1 MKSRPLKLRFLLAA
15 SITLLALVITSVVS
29 FTIGRSGLE
38 RLERSIGQSLAM
50 LADQMQDKLDRGL
63 FERIREINNMAGI
76 LASGEERPRPEVV
89 RPWLEQMQMTLPDYV
104 WIGVADASGRVTT
117 AAQEV
122 FEGTNV
128 AQDSWF
134 RAGLK
139 GAVFGDVHSL
149 GSLATKLAAARDG
162 EATRLIAVA
171 APVNVKGRIA
181 GVVGAQLSWN
191 WAKEVQD
198 SLFGSVSGNVGI
210 EALVLGADGTVLLGP
225 PEVIG
230 KPLALESINAQSL
243 GQRRFAVETWPDGT
257 GYLSGFAEDV
267 EYPLFGGLGWRI
279 LVRQKAA
286 LALAPVVSL
295 RQQILIWS
303 AVFVALSALLAWFL
317 AGRLAAPL
325 LRLANV
331 ADQLRRGEPAV
342 IPHVDAYAEAE
353 VLANSLRTLVDEL
366 KHRETRLHDLNITL
380 ERQVADRTRKLE
392 KRNLQFAAA
401 KEKAEEATQ
410 SKSRFL
416 AAASHDLR
424 QPLHALTLFARALS
438 RRVDGKEAR
447 DLVAQTEQALASL
460 KEMFDALLD
469 ISRLDAG
476 LIEPQQQNLSLV
488 EFIERVA
495 GGFEAEAEHRGLAF
509 RSRGLDAVVRTDPA
523 LLETML
529 RNLLSNAIK
538 FTRRGGVM
546 LGCRRLGGRIA
557 IEVYDTGVGIAPEAG
572 ESIFQEFQRSKVA
585 AAGAN
590 DGLGLGLSIVKRYA
604 ELLGIEVRFHSRHG
618 RGTRFSLLLPVSA
631 ELVSGVARPASVN
644 APCDLGGRRILV
656 LDDEPLIVE
665 SLARDLADRGC
676 QVSKAGTIVEAEALI
691 RGEVPELAVVDINLS
706 TGETGPQFIDRME
719 RELGITLSAL
729 VLTGATDA
737 DTLSGLVLNDRRWMT
752 KPADPDAIAQALSEL
767 WLAASKPKRQAS
779 PADPAAPGGQAR
791 SPLWMPQ
798 VAPAQ
803 PPAAAAAAE

>member
-1 MKSRPLKLRFLLAA
+1 MIKSRPLKLRFLLAV

-38 RLERSIGQSLAM
+38 RLERSIGLSLAM

-76 LASGEERPRPEVV
+76 LASGEERPATQVV
-89 RPWLEQMQMTLPDYV
+89 RPWLEQMQTTLPDYV
-104 WIGVADASGRVTT
+104 WIGVADANGKVTT
-117 AAQEV
+117 ASGGILEGSSVAQE
-122 FEGTNV
+122 
-128 AQDSWF
+128 SWF
-134 RAGLK
+134 KAGLK
-139 GAVFGDVHSL
+139 GAVFGDVHGA
-149 GSLATKLAAARDG
+149 GSLAAQLAAARDG

-171 APVNVKGRIA
+171 APVNVKGRIE

-198 SLFGSVSGNVGI
+198 SLFGSVSGHVGI

-230 KPLALESINAQSL
+230 KPLPLESIKPQSM
-243 GQRRFAVETWPDGT
+243 GTRKFAVETWPDGL

-279 LVRQKAA
+279 LVRQKAT

-295 RQQILIWS
+295 RQQILLWS
-303 AVFVALSALLAWFL
+303 SAFVVLSAMLAWLL

-325 LRLANV
+325 LRLANA
-331 ADQLRRGEPAV
+331 ADRLRRGDGAA
-342 IPHVDAYAEAE
+342 IPHVGVYAEAE
-353 VLANSLRTLVDEL
+353 TLANSLRTLVDEL
-366 KHRETRLHDLNITL
+366 RHREARLSDMNVSL

-392 KRNLQFAAA
+392 KRNLQLAAA
-401 KEKAEEATQ
+401 KEKAEEAMA

-447 DLVAQTEQALASL
+447 DLVAHTESALASL

-476 LIEPQQQNLSLV
+476 LIQPNPQDFKLK
-488 EFIERVA
+488 EFIDRVA
-495 GGFEAEAEHRGLAF
+495 GGFEAEAEHRGLSF
-509 RSRGLDAVVRTDPA
+509 RSRALCAMLRTDPA

-546 LGCRRLGGRIA
+546 LACRRVQGRIA
-557 IEVYDTGVGIAPEAG
+557 IEVYDTGVGISADARDNV
-572 ESIFQEFQRSKVA
+572 FQEFQRSKEA
-585 AAGAN
+585 AAGVN
-590 DGLGLGLSIVKRYA
+590 DGLGLGLSIVRRYA
-604 ELLGIEVRFHSRHG
+604 ELLGIEVRFMSQQG
-618 RGTRFSLLLPVSA
+618 RGTRFSLLLPAAA
-631 ELVSGVARPASVN
+631 EIGADVARPIAK
-644 APCDLGGRRILV
+644 AEACDLAGVTVLV
-656 LDDEPLIVE
+656 LDDEPLIVD
-665 SLARDLADRGC
+665 SLARDLTDRG
-676 QVSKAGTIVEAEALI
+676 SKVVRAGSTLEAEEVI
-691 RGEVPELAVVDINLS
+691 RHAVPDVAVVDINLS
-706 TGETGPQFIDRME
+706 NDETGPEFIDRME
-719 RELGITLSAL
+719 REIGRRLPSL
-729 VLTGATDA
+729 VLTGATDG
-737 DTLSGLVLNDRRWMT
+737 DTLSGLVLSGRRWMT
-752 KPADPDAIAQALSEL
+752 KPADPDAIAMALSEM
-767 WLAASKPKRQAS
+767 AGEAEV
-779 PADPAAPGGQAR
+779 PAGKGSTTPGQAR
-791 SPLWMPQ
+791 SPVWLP
-798 VAPAQ
+798 APAAPRAV
-803 PPAAAAAAE
+803 PPAEAAE

>member
-1 MKSRPLKLRFLLAA
+1 MKSRPFKLRFLLAA

-29 FTIGRSGLE
+29 FTVGRSGLE
-38 RLERSIGQSLAM
+38 RLERSIGLSLAM

-76 LASGEERPRPEVV
+76 LASGEPRPGQQVV

-104 WIGVADASGRVTT
+104 WIGVADSNGQVTV
-117 AAQEV
+117 AAQGMM
-122 FEGTNV
+122 EGTDV

-139 GAVFGDVHSL
+139 GAVFGDVHGASTV
-149 GSLATKLAAARDG
+149 GAQLAAAREG

-171 APVNVKGRIA
+171 APINVRGRIE

-198 SLFGSVSGNVGI
+198 SLFGSVSGHVGI

-230 KPLALESINAQSL
+230 KQLGLESIRPQSV
-243 GQRRFAVETWPDGT
+243 GTRRFAVETWPDGT

-279 LVRQKAA
+279 LVRQRAA

-295 RQQILIWS
+295 RQQIIAWS
-303 AVFVALSALLAWFL
+303 AAFVLLSALLAWYL

-325 LRLANV
+325 LGLATA
-331 ADQLRRGEPAV
+331 ADRLRRGEQAT
-342 IPHVDAYAEAE
+342 IPHVGAYAEADI
-353 VLANSLRTLVDEL
+353 LANSLRTLVDEL
-366 KHRETRLHDLNITL
+366 RHREARLYDLNASL

-392 KRNLQFAAA
+392 KRNQQLAAA
-401 KEKAEEATQ
+401 KERAEEATA

-438 RRVDGKEAR
+438 RRVEGKEAR
-447 DLVAQTEQALASL
+447 DLVGQTEQALASL

-476 LIEPQQQNLSLV
+476 LIEPMPQNVSLCELV
-488 EFIERVA
+488 ERVA
-495 GGFEAEAEHRGLAF
+495 GGFKAEAEHRGLAF
-509 RSRGLDAVVRTDPA
+509 RARAIDGAVVRTDPA
-523 LLETML
+523 LLQTML
-529 RNLLSNAIK
+529 RNLLSNAMK
-538 FTRRGGVM
+538 FTKRGGVM
-546 LGCRRLGGRIA
+546 LACRRVQGRIA
-557 IEVYDTGVGIAPEAG
+557 IEVYDTGVGIASEARDD
-572 ESIFQEFQRSKVA
+572 IFQEFQRSKFA

-590 DGLGLGLSIVKRYA
+590 DGLGLGLAIVKRYA
-604 ELLGIEVRFHSRHG
+604 DLLGIEVRLMSRPG
-618 RGTRFSLLLPVSA
+618 RGTRFTLLLPPSA
-631 ELVSGVARPASVN
+631 EVGASEVRPVLAQL
-644 APCDLGGRRILV
+644 PCNLKGRRILV

-665 SLARDLADRGC
+665 SLTRDLTDRGAI
-676 QVSKAGTIVEAEALI
+676 VLKAITVAEAEAAL
-691 RGEVPELAVVDINLS
+691 RAEMPEVAVVDINLS
-706 TGETGPQFIDRME
+706 TGETGPQFIERME
-719 RELGITLSAL
+719 KELGRHLPTL
-729 VLTGATDA
+729 VLTGATDG
-737 DTLSGLVLNDRRWMT
+737 DTLSGLVLEDRRWMT
-752 KPADPDAIAQALSEL
+752 KPADPDAIARALTEL
-767 WLAASKPKRQAS
+767 AQPATARCPGRQAR
-779 PADPAAPGGQAR
+779 PGD
-791 SPLWMPQ
+791 
-798 VAPAQ
+798 AQ
-803 PPAAAAAAE
+803 PRTPVWRTTTAAAARDSPAETLPN

>member
-1 MKSRPLKLRFLLAA
+1 MHNRPFKLQFLLAA

-63 FERIREINNMAGI
+63 FERIREVNNVAGI
-76 LASGEERPRPEVV
+76 LASGDQRPSPAVV
-89 RPWLEQMQMTLPDYV
+89 RTWFEQMQMTLPDYV
-104 WIGVADASGRVTT
+104 WIGVADADGRVT
-117 AAQEV
+117 ASAQGV
-122 FEGTNV
+122 FEGSSV
-128 AQDSWF
+128 SLDSWF
-134 RAGLK
+134 KAGLK
-139 GAVFGDVHSL
+139 GAVFGDVHSP
-149 GSLATKLAAARDG
+149 GSLAAKIAAARDG

-171 APVNVKGRIA
+171 APVNVKGRIT

-230 KPLALESINAQSL
+230 KPLALESISAQTVGL
-243 GQRRFAVETWPDGT
+243 RRFAVETWPDGQ

-295 RQQILIWS
+295 RQQILLWS
-303 AVFVALSALLAWFL
+303 AAFVALSAFLAWFL

-325 LRLANV
+325 LRLATA
-331 ADQLRRGEPAV
+331 ADQLRRGEPVV
-342 IPHVDAYAEAE
+342 IPHVGAYAEAE
-353 VLANSLRTLVDEL
+353 ILGNSLRTLLDEL
-366 KHRETRLHDLNITL
+366 SHRETNLQELNASL
-380 ERQVADRTRKLE
+380 ERQVADRTRRLE
-392 KRNLQFAAA
+392 KRNLQLAAA
-401 KEKAEEATQ
+401 KEKAEEATA

-438 RRVDGKEAR
+438 RRVEGKEAR
-447 DLVAQTEQALASL
+447 DLVAQTEQALGSL

-476 LIEPQQQNLSLV
+476 LIEPTPQNINLSEV
-488 EFIERVA
+488 IERVA
-495 GGFEAEAEHRGLAF
+495 GGFQAEAEHRGLSF
-509 RSRGLDAVVRTDPA
+509 RSRRLDAVIRMDPA
-523 LLETML
+523 LLETMM
-529 RNLLSNAIK
+529 RNLLSNAMK
-538 FTRRGGVM
+538 FTRRGGIM
-546 LGCRRLGGRIA
+546 LACRRVEGRIA
-557 IEVYDTGVGIAPEAG
+557 IEVYDTGVGISEETG
-572 ESIFQEFQRSKVA
+572 NNIFQEFTRSKFA

-604 ELLGIEVRFHSRHG
+604 KLLGIEVRFQSRHG
-618 RGTRFSLLLPVSA
+618 RGTKFALVLPASA
-631 ELVSGVARPASVN
+631 EVACDATRPTVPH
-644 APCDLGGRRILV
+644 APCDLEGRRILV

-665 SLARDLADRGC
+665 SLARDLTDRGA
-676 QVSKAGTIVEAEALI
+676 VVLKAGDVGQAEELL
-691 RGEVPELAVVDINLS
+691 RGVGAEIAVVDINLDH
-706 TGETGPQFIDRME
+706 GEMGPEFIDRMA
-719 RELGITLSAL
+719 RELGRPVPAL

-737 DTLSGLVLNDRRWMT
+737 DTLSGLVLNGRRWMT
-752 KPADPDAIAQALSEL
+752 KPADPDAIARALSEL
-767 WLAASKPKRQAS
+767 LAASAKAKTSPKQSEGTVA
-779 PADPAAPGGQAR
+779 GQPR
-791 SPLWMPQ
+791 SPVWMPQ
-798 VAPAQ
+798 PGSVR
-803 PPAAAAAAE
+803 PPAEAAE